1 MAQCLSL
8 NTHWSGILST
18 KKTIFSRGK
27 VAYEN
32 NWSSIHMEQNLNFK
46 NYLLYDVT
54 VLFLVHCIIAVNVHV
69 STVASCTTSRP
80 VSVLS
85 TTGLPEQLLQKHS
98 FSTLSV
104 K

>member
-1 MAQCLSL
+1 
-8 NTHWSGILST
+8 
-18 KKTIFSRGK
+18 
-27 VAYEN
+27 
-32 NWSSIHMEQNLNFK
+32 MEQNLDFK

-85 TTGLPEQLLQKHS
+85 TTGLAGQLL
-98 FSTLSV
+98 
-104 K
+104 